1 MNSAE
6 EILSKNYNSK
16 LWNTKKGI
24 TEDAR
29 QSEDLRACARQKYIR
44 YGIRAYSISGVS
56 RIFS

>member
-6 EILSKNYNSK
+6 EILSKNYNSI

-29 QSEDLRACARQKYIR
+29 QSEDLRACAKEYVKV
-44 YGIRAYSISGVS
+44 GGVKVS
-56 RIFS
+56 